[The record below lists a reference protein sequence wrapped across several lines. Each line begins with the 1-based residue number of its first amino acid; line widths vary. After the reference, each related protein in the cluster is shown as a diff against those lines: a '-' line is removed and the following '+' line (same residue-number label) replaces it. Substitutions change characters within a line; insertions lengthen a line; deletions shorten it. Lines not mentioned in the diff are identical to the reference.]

1 MEKIIDSLQSNSDYE
16 ARVAAAG
23 DGVTYGDSDFSV
35 TATFSTPP
43 GDGGEDAPLGYVS
56 RTIDG
61 LASGTEYD
69 VRVAGAGDQVVYGD
83 SVFTDSITFTTLG
96 SPALG
101 KVSVTLTSLDS
112 DTEYEAL
119 VVAKGDKVD
128 YDDSDESSLITFK
141 TLSDFGWI
149 HYTLKNL
156 DPGTEY
162 EAAVC
167 AKGDGIT
174 YGDSDFCDTVV
185 FTTLGEA
192 FWEARHYNVIT
203 NVVAAN
209 EPRHNYDC
217 LFEVIGVDEDNR
229 LRVGQAITIL
239 ARVFDA
245 FYPDTPLLNEGD
257 NVTSISYTCER
268 RRKGISSDPAIRMT
282 EGLFAHKWTPVA
294 GHTDVVVDNSC
305 LLSEM
310 DTTSDR
316 WTRDSKGFNFIM
328 TPDITAA
335 PLFSEIGEY
344 RVCTRIKL
352 TNGNPVVFYTYFTV
366 VDVAVERTSSS
377 ENAGA

>member
-83 SVFTDSITFTTLG
+83 SPFTDYLTFTTLG

-141 TLSDFGWI
+141 TLSDFDWI

-245 FYPDTPLLNEGD
+245 FYPETLLLNEGD
-257 NVTSISYTCER
+257 NIMAVMYTCEQ
-268 RRKGISSDPAIRMT
+268 KT
-282 EGLFAHKWTPVA
+282 KGLFDVIWKPIT
-294 GHTDVVVDNSC
+294 GHESIIVDNSC
-305 LLSEM
+305 VLSELEM
-310 DTTSDR
+310 NER
-316 WTRDSKGFNFIM
+316 WTRDEKGYNFVL
-328 TPDITAA
+328 TPDITRYT
-335 PLFSEIGEY
+335 LFPDVGNFRI
-344 RVCTRIKL
+344 RVRIKVAH
-352 TNGNPVVFYTYFTV
+352 GNPVVFYTYVTCVDDKITDV
-366 VDVAVERTSSS
+366 VSH
-377 ENAGA
+377 ENASGA

>member
-43 GDGGEDAPLGYVS
+43 GDGGEDAPLGYLS

-83 SVFTDSITFTTLG
+83 SVFTDYLTFTTLG

-128 YDDSDESSLITFK
+128 YDDSDESELIEFR
-141 TLSDFGWI
+141 TLADYGQV
-149 HYTLKNL
+149 HYTLTNL
-156 DPGTEY
+156 DPATEY

-167 AKGDGIT
+167 ARGDGIT
-174 YGDSDFCDTVV
+174 YENSDFCDTVT

-192 FWEARHYNVIT
+192 FWDRRHYNVIT
-203 NVVAAN
+203 DIVGAIIPSLNW
-209 EPRHNYDC
+209 DC
-217 LFEVIGVDEDNR
+217 IFEVIGVDEDNR
-229 LRVGQAITIL
+229 VRVGQAITIL

-245 FYPDTPLLNEGD
+245 FYPATLLLNEGD
-257 NVTSISYTCER
+257 NIKAITYTCER
-268 RRKGISSDPAIRMT
+268 RTTGVFSVNWKSIQGHENVPVDFSSLLP
-282 EGLFAHKWTPVA
+282 GL
-294 GHTDVVVDNSC
+294 
-305 LLSEM
+305 EM
-310 DTTSDR
+310 NER
-316 WTRDSKGFNFIM
+316 WTRDEKGYNFIL
-328 TPDITAA
+328 TPNITQY
-335 PLFSEIGEY
+335 PLFPELGYY
-344 RVCTRIKL
+344 RIRTRVEPTI
-352 TNGNPVVFYTYFTV
+352 GNPVVFYTYVTV
-366 VDVAVERTSSS
+366 VDDAVIQNR
-377 ENAGA
+377 G